1 MLTIAFR
8 SLQIGKFSRE
18 DTPRPPFKARAFGTC
33 NNAPPPPIPKNL
45 ATALLYK
52 DVKLGNEWSTSVV
65 LTNFFSKKIF
75 QDVSFFSAPPSG
87 YRSLG
92 KLSTSYLRDHVY
104 LPPCWHQL

>member
-1 MLTIAFR
+1 MENFL
-8 SLQIGKFSRE
+8 GKIPPDPPSRLV
-18 DTPRPPFKARAFGTC
+18 PSALAIMP
-33 NNAPPPPIPKNL
+33 PPPPIPKNL